1 MKKKKINILLLS
13 LLLSSCSTSQLD
25 RLEWLGKKPPM
36 SEQKVQNPTFQWP
49 AELPKYTKPA
59 SSNSLWDGN
68 SKTFFKDQRAG
79 KVGDIVTVRVAVQDR
94 AQVNNRTE
102 RRRTEND
109 NVRVPEVFGLQGKLA
124 GLTKVVSGSKGNPA
138 NLFDQETVLNN
149 RGEGIINRT
158 ENINTVIAAVITK
171 VLPNGNFA
179 IYGSQEVRINYE
191 LRQLTVKGVI
201 RPEDITPNNEVSLQ
215 QIAEARI
222 SYGGAGVIDDIQQP
236 RIGNQVADILS
247 PF

>member
-1 MKKKKINILLLS
+1 MNKYYFIIISFILS
-13 LLLSSCSTSQLD
+13 ACSTSQLD
-25 RLEWLGKKPPM
+25 RLEWLGRKPPM
-36 SEQKVQNPTFQWP
+36 TEQKVEPPSFKWP
-49 AELPKYTKPA
+49 SEAPKVTKPA

-109 NVRVPEVFGLQGKLA
+109 NVRVPEIFGLQGKLA
-124 GLTKVVSGSKGNPA
+124 GLAKVVSGSKGNPA
-138 NLFDQETVLNN
+138 NLIDQETVLNN

-201 RPEDITPNNEVSLQ
+201 RPEDITPNNEVSLN

-222 SYGGAGVIDDIQQP
+222 SYGGQGVIDDIQQP
-236 RIGNQVADILS
+236 RIGNQVSDILS
-247 PF
+247 PW